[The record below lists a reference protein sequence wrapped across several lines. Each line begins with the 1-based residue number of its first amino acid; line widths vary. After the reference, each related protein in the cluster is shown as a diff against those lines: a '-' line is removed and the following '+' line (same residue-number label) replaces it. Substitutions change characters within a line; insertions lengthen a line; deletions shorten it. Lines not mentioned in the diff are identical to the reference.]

1 MTNTLTKVKNEIQTN
16 PQSAESLILYALISS
31 LRMEKSGFMFILR
44 KLRDLSPANRQL
56 AYELMELMA
65 INGNQGV
72 EWEAGLEAIDK
83 AIKGFQ

>member
-1 MTNTLTKVKNEIQTN
+1 MTNILNKVTKVIQTN

-65 INGNQGV
+65 TNGNQGV
-72 EWEAGLEAIDK
+72 EWETGLEAIDK
-83 AIKGFQ
+83 AIKG

>member
-65 INGNQGV
+65 TNGNQGV
-72 EWEAGLEAIDK
+72 EWEAGLAAIDK
-83 AIKGFQ
+83 AIKG

>member
-1 MTNTLTKVKNEIQTN
+1 MTNTLTKVKNKIQTN

-65 INGNQGV
+65 TNGNQGV

-83 AIKGFQ
+83 AIKG

>member
-1 MTNTLTKVKNEIQTN
+1 MTNTLTKVTKAIQTN

-56 AYELMELMA
+56 AYDLMELMA
-65 INGNQGV
+65 TNGNQGV
-72 EWEAGLEAIDK
+72 EWEAGLEAIDN
-83 AIKGFQ
+83 AVKGLQ

>member
-1 MTNTLTKVKNEIQTN
+1 MTDILKKVTKAIQTN
-16 PQSAESLILYALISS
+16 PHSAESLILYALISS

-65 INGNQGV
+65 TNGNQGV
-72 EWEAGLEAIDK
+72 EWKGGLEAIDK
-83 AIKGFQ
+83 AIKG